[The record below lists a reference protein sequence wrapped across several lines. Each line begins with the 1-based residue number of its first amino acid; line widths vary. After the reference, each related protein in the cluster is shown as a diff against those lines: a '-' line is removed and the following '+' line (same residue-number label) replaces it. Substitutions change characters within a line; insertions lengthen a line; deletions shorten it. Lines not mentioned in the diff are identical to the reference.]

1 MDFWVSLMTT
11 AVQVSSWWMME
22 YVTDCYRYIIVQFFV
37 NCQKC
42 IELIYPEKI
51 GVLQTFEDIKMKGN
65 VCFEMFF
72 IALIFLKSPSV
83 GQTIILTKI

>member
-1 MDFWVSLMTT
+1 M
-11 AVQVSSWWMME
+11 
-22 YVTDCYRYIIVQFFV
+22 
-37 NCQKC
+37 
-42 IELIYPEKI
+42 YPEKM